1 MFEIIKSE
9 GLYCVFKRDTIVAA
23 FETLK
28 EAKEAV
34 EKYKKQLKTKGRT
47 RR

>member
-1 MFEIIKSE
+1 MYTIEKWD
-9 GLYCVFKRDTIVAA
+9 GLYCVFKHERLGFRIVCA

-28 EAKEAV
+28 EAKEYVA
-34 EKYKKQLKTKGRT
+34 QA